1 METKKK
7 ILIVEDEV
15 PMAKA
20 LETKLTNEGFEA
32 KSVSN
37 GKEAMKELEAAEYDA
52 MLLDLMMPEMDGF
65 SVLKKVKEKGLRVSV
80 IITSNLSQD
89 EDIKKATELGAKDFI
104 VKSNTPI
111 VEIIEKIRNLVD

>member
-20 LETKLTNEGFEA
+20 LETKLTKEGFEA
-32 KSVSN
+32 KSVPN
-37 GKEAMKELEAAEYDA
+37 GKEAIKELEANEYDA
-52 MLLDLMMPEMDGF
+52 MLLDLIMPEMDGF
-65 SVLKKVKEKGLRVSV
+65 SVLKQVKEKGLKVSV
-80 IITSNLSQD
+80 IVTSNLSQD

-111 VEIIEKIRNLVD
+111 IEIIEKIKNLVG